1 MIVTKTVVRLF
12 GLVLVAVVLLSGA
25 AWAKEINVP
34 GDFSKIQEAL
44 NAAEPGDVILIAGG
58 DYPENL
64 LITKSVTLQ
73 GAGRDF
79 VRIIGDGTVPTVVIS
94 KAQNVVISGVTI
106 TNGRTGIEMADSS
119 LTLSDAV
126 LKRNIRRGLSAERSV
141 VEIKDSEVLE
151 TQPDAE
157 GFQGSGIRIGDHSK
171 ATITN
176 VTVAGNARVGIT
188 VIDSSEATIV
198 GTRVL
203 GTKPNASGAYGWGID
218 VSVNSKA
225 TIRENTISGNTAV
238 GIGITESSQ
247 AVIESNQITDQKP
260 DGSGIRGYGIL
271 IELGSKAEIRNNT
284 LTRNTDAAI
293 VAWERAEVLID
304 GNQIADTQPNTFGFR
319 GWGIGVGFLSKGT
332 VINNTLTNNSGV
344 GIYITDNTEA
354 LVENNT
360 ITGMK
365 SAPGSPY
372 ASGIEFNYKVKGVIT
387 NNTLD
392 NNAVY
397 YAIAIFDCPDEV
409 KVTNNKIS
417 NGKPSVD
424 GFGSRGIQV
433 SDSQLVTVSGN
444 TITDMGNIGIRFFRS
459 SGQITGNT
467 VLRATFIGISALGD
481 SFGAASGI
489 IENNT
494 VISET
499 QLSPNG
505 FWGEGIRVENNANF
519 SITGNNITKN
529 RRGIVVTGQNA
540 FARIDKN
547 VIDSNNVRGNTED
560 PGAVGIYVF
569 NRAQAEV
576 TNNQITNNG
585 IGILTDQT
593 GRVTR
598 CTGNTFS
605 GNQLNTQG
613 NVRCS

>member
-1 MIVTKTVVRLF
+1 MIMMHTKTVVRLF
-12 GLVLVAVVLLSGA
+12 GLALVAVVLLSGA

-79 VRIIGDGTVPTVVIS
+79 VRIVGDGTVPTVVIS

-157 GFQGSGIRIGDHSK
+157 GFQGSGIRISDHSK

-176 VTVAGNARVGIT
+176 VTVTGNARVGIT

-247 AVIESNQITDQKP
+247 AVIEGNQITDQKP

-284 LTRNTDAAI
+284 LTRNTDVAI
-293 VAWERAEVLID
+293 YATERAEVLIE
-304 GNQIADTQPNTFGFR
+304 GNQISDTQPNTFGFR
-319 GWGIGVGFLSKGT
+319 GQGIRVGFLSKGT

-344 GIYITDNTEA
+344 GIYITDNTEV

-372 ASGIEFNYKVKGVIT
+372 ASGIEFDYKVKGVIT
-387 NNTLD
+387 NNKLD

-397 YAIAIFDCPDEV
+397 YTIAVFDCPDEV
-409 KVTNNKIS
+409 KVTNNKIT
-417 NGKPSVD
+417 NGKPSTD

-433 SDSQLVTVSGN
+433 EDSQLVTVSGN
-444 TITDMGNIGIRFFRS
+444 EIKDMGQIGIRFLRAQ
-459 SGQITGNT
+459 GQIANNT
-467 VLRATFIGISALGD
+467 VLRATIVGIFVTD
-481 SFGAASGI
+481 SKGT
-489 IENNT
+489 IEKNG

-499 QLSPNG
+499 QLAPDG
-505 FWGEGIRVENNANF
+505 TFGVGIQVENNSDF
-519 SITGNNITKN
+519 SITENNVTQN

-540 FARIDKN
+540 LARIDKN
-547 VIDSNNVRGNTED
+547 IIDRNNVRGSGT
-560 PGAVGIYVF
+560 GAIGVLVM

-585 IGILTDQT
+585 TGIFTDQT
-593 GRVTR
+593 GQVTK

-613 NVRCS
+613 NVRCG

>member
-1 MIVTKTVVRLF
+1 MIMMHTKTVVRLF
-12 GLVLVAVVLLSGA
+12 GLALVAVVLLSGA

-34 GDFSKIQEAL
+34 GDFSKVQEAL

-79 VRIIGDGTVPTVVIS
+79 VRIVGDGTVPTVVIS

-157 GFQGSGIRIGDHSK
+157 GFQGSGIRISDHSK
-171 ATITN
+171 VTITN
-176 VTVAGNARVGIT
+176 VTVAGNARVGIA

-271 IELGSKAEIRNNT
+271 IQLGSKAEIRNNT
-284 LTRNTDAAI
+284 LARNTDVAI
-293 VAWERAEVLID
+293 YATERAEVLIE
-304 GNQIADTQPNTFGFR
+304 GNQISDTQPMTFGLR
-319 GWGIGVGFLSKGT
+319 GWGIRVGFLSKGT

-397 YAIAIFDCPDEV
+397 YTIAVFDCPDEV
-409 KVTNNKIS
+409 KVTNNKIT
-417 NGKPSVD
+417 NGKPSTD

-433 SDSQLVTVSGN
+433 EDSQLVTVSGN
-444 TITDMGNIGIRFFRS
+444 EIKDMGQIGIRFLRAQ
-459 SGQITGNT
+459 GQIANNT
-467 VLRATFIGISALGD
+467 VLRATIVGIFVTD
-481 SFGAASGI
+481 SKGT
-489 IENNT
+489 IEKNG

-499 QLSPNG
+499 QLAPDG
-505 FWGEGIRVENNANF
+505 TFGVGIQVENNSDF
-519 SITGNNITKN
+519 SITENNVTQN

-540 FARIDKN
+540 LARIDKN
-547 VIDSNNVRGNTED
+547 IIDRNNVRGSGT
-560 PGAVGIYVF
+560 GAIGVLVM

-585 IGILTDQT
+585 TGIFTDQT
-593 GRVTR
+593 GQVTK

-613 NVRCS
+613 NVRCG

>member
-1 MIVTKTVVRLF
+1 MIMMHTKTVVRLF
-12 GLVLVAVVLLSGA
+12 GLALVAVVLLSGA

-79 VRIIGDGTVPTVVIS
+79 VRIVGDGTVPTVVIS

-157 GFQGSGIRIGDHSK
+157 GFQGSGIRISDHSK

-176 VTVAGNARVGIT
+176 VTVTGNARVGIT
-188 VIDSSEATIV
+188 VIDSSEVTIV

-247 AVIESNQITDQKP
+247 AVIEGNQITDQKP

-284 LTRNTDAAI
+284 LTRNTDVAI
-293 VAWERAEVLID
+293 YATERAEVLIE
-304 GNQIADTQPNTFGFR
+304 GNQISDTQPNTFGFR
-319 GWGIGVGFLSKGT
+319 GQGIRVGFLSKGT

-344 GIYITDNTEA
+344 GIYITDNTEV

-372 ASGIEFNYKVKGVIT
+372 ASGIEFDYKVKGVIT
-387 NNTLD
+387 NNKLD

-397 YAIAIFDCPDEV
+397 YTIAVFDCPDEV
-409 KVTNNKIS
+409 KVTNNKIT
-417 NGKPSVD
+417 NGKPSTD

-433 SDSQLVTVSGN
+433 EDSQLVTVSGN
-444 TITDMGNIGIRFFRS
+444 EIKDMGQIGIRFLRAQ
-459 SGQITGNT
+459 GQIANNT
-467 VLRATFIGISALGD
+467 VLRATIVGIFVTD
-481 SFGAASGI
+481 SKGT
-489 IENNT
+489 IEKNG

-499 QLSPNG
+499 QLAPDG
-505 FWGEGIRVENNANF
+505 TFGVGIQVENNSDF
-519 SITGNNITKN
+519 SITENNVTQN

-540 FARIDKN
+540 LARIDKN
-547 VIDSNNVRGNTED
+547 IIDRNNVRGSGT
-560 PGAVGIYVF
+560 GAIGVLVM

-585 IGILTDQT
+585 TGIFTDQT
-593 GRVTR
+593 GQVTK

-613 NVRCS
+613 NVRCG

>member
-1 MIVTKTVVRLF
+1 MIVTKAVVRLF

-171 ATITN
+171 ATLTN

-365 SAPGSPY
+365 SPPGT
-372 ASGIEFNYKVKGVIT
+372 AFATAIEFNYKVKGVIT

-397 YAIAIFDCPDEV
+397 YTIAIFDCPDEV

-499 QLSPNG
+499 QLDPNG
-505 FWGEGIRVENNANF
+505 FWGEGIRVQDANF

-540 FARIDKN
+540 LARIDKN
-547 VIDSNNVRGNTED
+547 VIDSNNVRGNTES

>member
-1 MIVTKTVVRLF
+1 MIMMHTKAVVRLF
-12 GLVLVAVVLLSGA
+12 GLALVAVVLLSGA

-79 VRIIGDGTVPTVVIS
+79 VSIVGDGTVPTVVIS

-171 ATITN
+171 VTITN
-176 VTVAGNARVGIT
+176 VTVTGNARVGIA
-188 VIDSSEATIV
+188 VGDSSEATIT
-198 GTRVL
+198 GSKVL
-203 GTKPNASGAYGWGID
+203 DTMPNASGAFGYGIEIA
-218 VSVNSKA
+218 VNSKA
-225 TIRENTISGNTAV
+225 TIRENTVSGNTGV
-238 GIGITESSQ
+238 GISVIERSE

-260 DGSGIRGYGIL
+260 DGSGIRGYGIAVQ
-271 IELGSKAEIRNNT
+271 LGSKAEIRNNT
-284 LTRNTDAAI
+284 LTRNTDVAI
-293 VAWERAEVLID
+293 YATERAEVLIE
-304 GNQIADTQPNTFGFR
+304 GNQISDTQPMTFGFR
-319 GWGIGVGFLSKGT
+319 GWGIRVGFLSKGT

-387 NNTLD
+387 NNKLD

-397 YAIAIFDCPDEV
+397 YTIAVFDCPDEV

-417 NGKPSVD
+417 NGKPSTD

-433 SDSQLVTVSGN
+433 EDSQLVTVSGN
-444 TITDMGNIGIRFFRS
+444 EIKDMGQIGIRFLRAR
-459 SGQITGNT
+459 GQIANNT
-467 VLRATFIGISALGD
+467 VLRATIVGIFVTD
-481 SFGAASGI
+481 SKGT
-489 IENNT
+489 IEKNG

-499 QLSPNG
+499 QLAPDG
-505 FWGEGIRVENNANF
+505 TFGVGIQVENNSDF
-519 SITGNNITKN
+519 SITENNVTQN

-540 FARIDKN
+540 LARIDKN
-547 VIDSNNVRGNTED
+547 IIDRNNVRGSGT
-560 PGAVGIYVF
+560 GAIGVLVM

-585 IGILTDQT
+585 TGIFTDQT
-593 GRVTR
+593 GQVTK

-613 NVRCS
+613 NVRCG